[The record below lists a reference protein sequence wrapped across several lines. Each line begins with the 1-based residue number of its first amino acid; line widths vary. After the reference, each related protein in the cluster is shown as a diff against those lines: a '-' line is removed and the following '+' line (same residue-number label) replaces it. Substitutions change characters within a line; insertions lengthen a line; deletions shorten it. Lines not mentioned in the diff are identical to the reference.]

1 MTSITAQSLPSSVKT
16 LNGLRINSFAGIVTL
31 LIEFGLGIGV
41 NLYVTLPATGS
52 NGSLS
57 SAFRESVTGGPVV
70 LTLHAVLG
78 TLLLFTSISALVRA
92 IVLRRRWVIGVT
104 TIALLAIVVAW
115 LSGSKF
121 VAGQNTAASLSMALA
136 TAVTILCYAFIL
148 FVLPKSVIGM
158 NRELGANT
166 SA

>member
-1 MTSITAQSLPSSVKT
+1 MRSLPASAKT
-16 LNGLRINSFAGIVTL
+16 LNGLRINSFAGIVML

-41 NLYVTLPATGS
+41 NLYATLPATGS
-52 NGSLS
+52 TGSLS
-57 SAFRESVTGGPVV
+57 SAFSESVTGGPVV

-78 TLLLFTSISALVRA
+78 TLLLFTGISALVRA

-121 VAGQNTAASLSMALA
+121 VEGQTTAASLSMALA
-136 TAVTILCYAFIL
+136 TAVTILCYAFLL
-148 FVLPKSVIGM
+148 FVLPKTIIDFS
-158 NRELGANT
+158 
-166 SA
+166 SAAR